1 MQIPSRAIPHSEL
14 KRVVI
19 TGLGFITSIGN
30 GRNEVLRSL
39 RECRT
44 GVELFP
50 EFAHQDIPVKLA
62 GTIKEFHFPT
72 PYFEDWTHPAEY
84 QLTREQMRPM
94 APNSLYAWCAMRQA
108 VESAGLTPAQISE
121 SGLMAASGGS
131 MWLAHDNLQT
141 MLTRGVKRCQPM
153 GIINSIPGSLH
164 INLAANFKIKGPT
177 LGFSSACSSSA
188 HAVGAAFDLIRLG
201 RQKIVFA
208 VGAEDCNKIS
218 ILPFASVRALSV
230 QTDPN
235 LSPCAFDLKRDG
247 FVGTGGAA
255 VLVLEE
261 LEHAQRRDATICAEV
276 IGWAQT
282 SDGYNVLAPD
292 PEGDGLRRAMEAAL
306 ADAGIAREEVDYI
319 NAHAPST
326 PSGDASEI
334 CAIKRTFA
342 GGHKPN
348 VSSTKSLTGHGL
360 SLAGAMETAFCC
372 LALQEKF
379 TPVSAHISELDP
391 ICEGVPIVTKPIAD
405 FPRILLNNSSGFGG
419 TNVCL
424 ALRSWENGR

>member
-1 MQIPSRAIPHSEL
+1 M

-30 GRNEVLRSL
+30 DQQTVLRSL

-50 EFAHQDIPVKLA
+50 EFASPDIPVKLA
-62 GTIKEFHFPT
+62 GTVKGFQFPT
-72 PYFEDWTHPAEY
+72 PYFEDWTCPPEY
-84 QLTREQMRPM
+84 QLTREQLRPM
-94 APNSLYAWCAMRQA
+94 APNSLYAYCAMRQA
-108 VESAGLTPAQISE
+108 IQNARLTPELISQP
-121 SGLMAASGGS
+121 STGIMSASGGS
-131 MWLAHDNLQT
+131 MWLAHDSIQT

-153 GIINSIPGSLH
+153 SIINSIPGSLY
-164 INLAANFKIKGPT
+164 INLAALFKIKGAT

-188 HAVGAAFDLIRLG
+188 HAIGAAVDLIRMG
-201 RQKIVFA
+201 RQQIVFA
-208 VGAEDCNKIS
+208 IGAEDCNLMT
-218 ILPFASVRALSV
+218 ILPFASIRALSV

-235 LSPCAFDLKRDG
+235 LSPCAFDIKRDG

-255 VLVLEE
+255 VLVIEE
-261 LEHAQRRDATICAEV
+261 LEHARHRKAPICAELL
-276 IGWAQT
+276 GWAQT
-282 SDGYNVLAPD
+282 SDGFNVLAPD
-292 PEGDGLRRAMEAAL
+292 PAGDGLRRAMEGAL
-306 ADAGIAREEVDYI
+306 TDASLAPDDVDYI

-334 CAIKRTFA
+334 CAIKSVFRS
-342 GGHKPN
+342 GRVPH

-372 LALQEKF
+372 LALREKF
-379 TPVSAHISELDP
+379 TPVSAHITQLDP
-391 ICEGVPIVTKPIAD
+391 ICEGVPIVTKPVAGQ
-405 FPRILLNNSSGFGG
+405 PRIVLKNSSGFGG

-424 ALRSWENGR
+424 ALRRWEGDGES